1 MQVECNHKPIAYFQE
16 LYFSKDT
23 TYQKNIVIFTIINPE
38 LTMENKPTRSEAFAL
53 LCKYNKQESLIRH
66 GLAVESVMSYFAE
79 KSGEDIDKW
88 GVIGLCHDLDYEKF
102 PDQHCT
108 ITRKILE
115 EQNWPEDYIRAI
127 VSHGWGIC
135 SETEPIQYLEK
146 VLFAIDE
153 LTGLITAS
161 VYVRPSKSI
170 LDLTTKSVMKK
181 WNTRSFAA
189 GANRDVITKGA
200 DMLGIKVEELIGE
213 TILAMQ
219 KNAEVIGL
227 KGFL

>member
-1 MQVECNHKPIAYFQE
+1 MTDISIKE
-16 LYFSKDT
+16 
-23 TYQKNIVIFTIINPE
+23 
-38 LTMENKPTRSEAFAL
+38 MEKQHSRSEAFAL
-53 LCKYNKQESLIRH
+53 LCEYNKQESLIRH
-66 GLAVESVMSYFAE
+66 GLAVEAVMRHFAE
-79 KSGEDIDKW
+79 KSGEDIEKW
-88 GVIGLCHDLDYEKF
+88 GVIGLCHDLDYEQF

-108 ITRKILE
+108 MTRKILE
-115 EQNWPEDYIRAI
+115 EHNWPEEYIRAI

-135 SETEPIQYLEK
+135 SDTEPIQYLEK
-146 VLFAIDE
+146 VLFATDE

-170 LDLTTKSVMKK
+170 LDLTTRSVMKK

-200 DMLGIKVEELIGE
+200 DMLGIKVEALAEE

-219 KNAEVIGL
+219 KRAEIIGL
-227 KGFL
+227 KGDL